1 RGGHGGADAPR
12 PCSRAGAGMT
22 ELSKVEFSGDD
33 VIVARITGEIDLS
46 NAGDVS
52 ETLSSAVP
60 NTALGLVIDLTAT
73 SYLDSSGV
81 HLLFDLAERLQRR
94 QQQLRVVVPQGGPI
108 RRVLRIVELA
118 LTVPVV
124 TTVGEAV
131 EQIRAAA

>member
-1 RGGHGGADAPR
+1 
-12 PCSRAGAGMT
+12 MT
-22 ELSKVEFSGDD
+22 ELSQTEFSGDD

-46 NAGDVS
+46 NAGELG
-52 ETLSSAVP
+52 ETLSAAVP

-108 RRVLRIVELA
+108 RRVLRIVELDE
-118 LTVPVV
+118 TVPVLASVDVAV
-124 TTVGEAV
+124 T
-131 EQIRAAA
+131 QLRASA